1 MFPLCFPRADDPPP
15 PRKPFRSRVVDAS
28 SFLSRAA
35 AFRGGGVR
43 WRVSPGGG
51 VGCAIG
57 CRSEKKRMRLV
68 RKTSFCFFLQK
79 KKPQKKRAKERY
91 FTTQTSSF
99 QHRTPKRD
107 APRTKK
113 PPPGRN
119 GNGRRRSERASSI
132 ERADSFENP
141 SLDAG
146 RHRPERRPASSSR
159 AFFW

>member
-68 RKTSFCFFLQK
+68 RKTSFCFFLPK

-91 FTTQTSSF
+91 FTTQTSF

-159 AFFW
+159 AFFL

>member
-51 VGCAIG
+51 LGCAIG

-91 FTTQTSSF
+91 FTTQTSF

-119 GNGRRRSERASSI
+119 GNGRRRSKRASSNAPRI
-132 ERADSFENP
+132 LSKTPLSTRD
-141 SLDAG
+141 DI
-146 RHRPERRPASSSR
+146 RRPTSSSR
-159 AFFW
+159 AFFL

>member
-1 MFPLCFPRADDPPP
+1 MLSAR
-15 PRKPFRSRVVDAS
+15 RRSS
-28 SFLSRAA
+28 SSTKTVSVARRRCIIVSLSRGGVSRRWCSVACLP
-35 AFRGGGVR
+35 RGWGGVR
-43 WRVSPGGG
+43 DWMS
-51 VGCAIG
+51 VGKKTHAIG
-57 CRSEKKRMRLV
+57 TKNV
-68 RKTSFCFFLQK
+68 FLFLFAK

-91 FTTQTSSF
+91 FTTQTSF

-119 GNGRRRSERASSI
+119 GNGRRRSERASSNAP
-132 ERADSFENP
+132 R
-141 SLDAG
+141 